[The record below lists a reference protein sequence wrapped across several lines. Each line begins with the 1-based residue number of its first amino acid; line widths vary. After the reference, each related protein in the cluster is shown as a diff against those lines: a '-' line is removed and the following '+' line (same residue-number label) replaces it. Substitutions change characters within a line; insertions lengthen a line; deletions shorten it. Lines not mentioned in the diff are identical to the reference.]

1 LRLSDRALR
10 LAPSATLEVVAK
22 AKQLKRS
29 GKPVISFGAGEPDF
43 RSPAA
48 AILAAATPPDL
59 SAGRQL
65 LSEDFEHLRWFDL
78 PASAL
83 ATP

>member
-1 LRLSDRALR
+1 MVEPPIRLGDIRYAEDGTVLMPRADLCGGENLLAGHLREGS
-10 LAPSATLEVVAK
+10 
-22 AKQLKRS
+22 
-29 GKPVISFGAGEPDF
+29 
-43 RSPAA
+43 

-59 SAGRQL
+59 EASRAL

-83 ATP
+83 ADA

>member
-1 LRLSDRALR
+1 MRDITYAADGHLTLSGEAPQTGGEEL
-10 LAPSATLEVVAK
+10 LAQHLV
-22 AKQLKRS
+22 
-29 GKPVISFGAGEPDF
+29 D
-43 RSPAA
+43 AA